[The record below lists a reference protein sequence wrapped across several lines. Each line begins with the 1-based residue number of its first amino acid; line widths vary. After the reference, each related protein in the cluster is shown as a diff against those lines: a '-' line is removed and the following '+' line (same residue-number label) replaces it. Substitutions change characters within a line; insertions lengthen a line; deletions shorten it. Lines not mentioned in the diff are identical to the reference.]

1 MLHEF
6 RIEDI
11 ATADPKRVRILDG
24 AMKVFLAYGFSRTTM
39 DDIARAADMSR
50 PALYLLFKNKT
61 DIFRAIAMMVLSRSV
76 EAAKMALAGDG
87 AFAERM
93 MRAIDEAFIS
103 MMSAVVA
110 SPHGA
115 ELLDMKS
122 SLGDL
127 VGCWRGGLVEHIAA
141 AIAWR
146 GGQERRRPGG
156 QGAVGATACRHAARR
171 AGRHEGA
178 DQRSRGAAAGGRR
191 PDQGDRPGVES
202 LMKPRRV
209 GVPLRPGGAPPPG
222 SCAPRGIP

>member
-1 MLHEF
+1 MNQ
-6 RIEDI
+6 IEDI
-11 ATADPKRVRILDG
+11 AAADPKRVRILDG

-76 EAAKMALAGDG
+76 ESAKMALAGDS
-87 AFAERM
+87 AFTERM
-93 MRAIDEAFIS
+93 TQAIDEAFIS

-141 AIAWR
+141 AIEGEAAR
-146 GGQERRRPGG
+146 NGADLTAKGLSAQLLADMLLDGLEGMKARISDPGG
-156 QGAVGATACRHAARR
+156 QR
-171 AGRHEGA
+171 
-178 DQRSRGAAAGGRR
+178 QAAAA
-191 PDQGDRPGVES
+191 
-202 LMKPRRV
+202 LIRV
-209 GVPLRPGGAPPPG
+209 IDLTLKAG
-222 SCAPRGIP
+222 

>member
-1 MLHEF
+1 MNQ
-6 RIEDI
+6 IEDI
-11 ATADPKRVRILDG
+11 AAADPKRVRILDG

-76 EAAKMALAGDG
+76 ESAKMALAGDG
-87 AFAERM
+87 AFTERM
-93 MRAIDEAFIS
+93 TRAIDEAFIS

-141 AIAWR
+141 AIDGEAAR
-146 GGQERRRPGG
+146 NGADLTAKGLSAQLLADMLLDGLEGMKARISDPGG
-156 QGAVGATACRHAARR
+156 QR
-171 AGRHEGA
+171 
-178 DQRSRGAAAGGRR
+178 QAAAA
-191 PDQGDRPGVES
+191 
-202 LMKPRRV
+202 LIRV
-209 GVPLRPGGAPPPG
+209 IDLTLKAG
-222 SCAPRGIP
+222 

>member
-1 MLHEF
+1 MNQ
-6 RIEDI
+6 IEDI
-11 ATADPKRVRILDG
+11 AAADPKRVRILDG

-76 EAAKMALAGDG
+76 ESAKMALAGDG
-87 AFAERM
+87 AFTERM
-93 MRAIDEAFIS
+93 TRAIDEAFIS

-141 AIAWR
+141 AIE
-146 GGQERRRPGG
+146 GE
-156 QGAVGATACRHAARR
+156 AARN
-171 AGRHEGA
+171 GA
-178 DQRSRGAAAGGRR
+178 DLTAKGLSAQLLADMLLDGLEGMKARISDPDGQRQAAAA
-191 PDQGDRPGVES
+191 
-202 LMKPRRV
+202 LIRV
-209 GVPLRPGGAPPPG
+209 IDVTLKAG
-222 SCAPRGIP
+222 

>member
-1 MLHEF
+1 MNQ
-6 RIEDI
+6 IEDI
-11 ATADPKRVRILDG
+11 ATTDPKRVRVLDG

-76 EAAKMALAGDG
+76 GAAKMALAGDG
-87 AFAERM
+87 AFAARM

-115 ELLDMKS
+115 ELVDMKS

-141 AIAWR
+141 AI
-146 GGQERRRPGG
+146 QDE
-156 QGAVGATACRHAARR
+156 AARNGVDL
-171 AGRHEGA
+171 AAKGLSTQLLADMLLDGLEGMKA
-178 DQRSRGAAAGGRR
+178 RISDPEGQRQAAAALVKVI
-191 PDQGDRPGVES
+191 D
-202 LMKPRRV
+202 LT
-209 GVPLRPGGAPPPG
+209 LRA
-222 SCAPRGIP
+222 

>member
-1 MLHEF
+1 MN

-11 ATADPKRVRILDG
+11 AATDPKRVRILDG

-61 DIFRAIAMMVLSRSV
+61 DIFRAIAMMILSRSV
-76 EAAKMALAGDG
+76 EAAKAALAGDG
-87 AFAERM
+87 PFTERM
-93 MRAIDEAFIS
+93 VRAIDEAFIS

-127 VGCWRGGLVEHIAA
+127 VGCWRGGLGQHIAA
-141 AIAWR
+141 AIE
-146 GGQERRRPGG
+146 GE
-156 QGAVGATACRHAARR
+156 AARNGVDLAAR
-171 AGRHEGA
+171 SLSAQLLADMLLDGLEGMKA
-178 DQRSRGAAAGGRR
+178 RIRDPEGQRQAAAA
-191 PDQGDRPGVES
+191 
-202 LMKPRRV
+202 LIRV
-209 GVPLRPGGAPPPG
+209 IDLTLKAR
-222 SCAPRGIP
+222 

>member
-1 MLHEF
+1 MNQ
-6 RIEDI
+6 IEDI

-61 DIFRAIAMMVLSRSV
+61 DIFRAIAMMILSRSV

-87 AFAERM
+87 AFTERM

-103 MMSAVVA
+103 MMGAVVA

-127 VGCWRGGLVEHIAA
+127 VGCWRGGLGKHIAA
-141 AIAWR
+141 AIE
-146 GGQERRRPGG
+146 GE
-156 QGAVGATACRHAARR
+156 AARNGVNLAAR
-171 AGRHEGA
+171 GLSTQLLADMLLDGLEGMKA
-178 DQRSRGAAAGGRR
+178 RISDPEGQRQAAAA
-191 PDQGDRPGVES
+191 
-202 LMKPRRV
+202 LIRV
-209 GVPLRPGGAPPPG
+209 IDLTLKA
-222 SCAPRGIP
+222 

>member
-1 MLHEF
+1 MNQT
-6 RIEDI
+6 EDI
-11 ATADPKRVRILDG
+11 AATDPKRVRILDG

-76 EAAKMALAGDG
+76 AAAKMALAGDG

-115 ELLDMKS
+115 ELVDMKS

-141 AIAWR
+141 AI
-146 GGQERRRPGG
+146 QDE
-156 QGAVGATACRHAARR
+156 ATRNGVDLAAKGLSTQLL
-171 AGRHEGA
+171 ADMLLDGLEGMKA
-178 DQRSRGAAAGGRR
+178 RISDPEEQRQAAAALVNVIGLTLKAG
-191 PDQGDRPGVES
+191 
-202 LMKPRRV
+202 
-209 GVPLRPGGAPPPG
+209 
-222 SCAPRGIP
+222 